1 MIDPLQRR
9 VDMTQCILENRVYGG
24 VAEFGVVRGGVI
36 LVVVRD
42 PGNVVVDAVTKNQQC
57 DSFT

>member
-1 MIDPLQRR
+1 
-9 VDMTQCILENRVYGG
+9 MTQCILENRVYGG